1 MGRKRTLRL
10 LTLYVAKAEDR
21 EVRLLDLL
29 DELGV
34 PITTG
39 RRLVDEFEGLALF
52 TIRSR
57 DYASAVVDL
66 DLACIPGKI
75 PMMPLI
81 LAAIGLAGLNRSMVV
96 AGAAVT
102 HPGGPNAEG
111 CHNNRRTGDYH
122 CHGGAQTRAPSTPS
136 RALSGGAFRNCAAAR
151 AAGAAPV
158 RRGDPGYGPHL
169 DADGDGIGCEP
180 YRRR

>member
-1 MGRKRTLRL
+1 MK
-10 LTLYVAKAEDR
+10 
-21 EVRLLDLL
+21 
-29 DELGV
+29 
-34 PITTG
+34 
-39 RRLVDEFEGLALF
+39 
-52 TIRSR
+52 
-57 DYASAVVDL
+57 
-66 DLACIPGKI
+66 
-75 PMMPLI
+75 PLI
-81 LAAIGLAGLNRSMVV
+81 LAAIGLAGLVGLV
-96 AGAAVT
+96 APAGEAVA
-102 HPGGPNAEG
+102 HPGGLNAEG

-122 CHGGAQTRAPSTPS
+122 CHGAQARAPSTPS